1 MSQEDRQREGEE
13 GGEAGGDCPAGGVT
27 EVPGAGAHLRRSVLE
42 ALVTPVQP
50 AAPQQHHCNQTVS
63 FSFFSF

>member
-27 EVPGAGAHLRRSVLE
+27 EVPGAGAHLRGSVLE
-42 ALVTPVQP
+42 ALVTAVQP
-50 AAPQQHHCNQTVS
+50 AAP
-63 FSFFSF
+63 